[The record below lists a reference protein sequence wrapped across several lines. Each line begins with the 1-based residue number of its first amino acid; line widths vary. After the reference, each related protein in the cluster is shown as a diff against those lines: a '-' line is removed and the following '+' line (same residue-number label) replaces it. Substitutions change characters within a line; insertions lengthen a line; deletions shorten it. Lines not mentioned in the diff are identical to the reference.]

1 VIRYAFLGLLLAA
14 AAAAPALADDAA
26 AGEKAFGV
34 CRACHQVG
42 PSAKNAVGPVLN
54 GVVGRKAG
62 TAPGFS
68 YSPAMK
74 DFGKTWDQAE
84 LATYLDNPQQV
95 VKGTK
100 MAFPGVKDPQKV
112 NDIIAFLSQYDES
125 GQKKQ

>member
-1 VIRYAFLGLLLAA
+1 VVRYALFGFLLAA
-14 AAAAPALADDAA
+14 SAVAPALADDPA
-26 AGEKAFGV
+26 AGEKTFGV
-34 CRACHQVG
+34 CKACHQVG

-62 TAPGFS
+62 TYPGFT

-100 MAFPGVKDPQKV
+100 MAFPGVKDPQKAK
-112 NDIIAFLSQYDES
+112 DIIAYLGQYDES

>member
-1 VIRYAFLGLLLAA
+1 MVRYAFLGALLAA
-14 AAAAPALADDAA
+14 AAAVPALAQDPA

-42 PSAKNAVGPVLN
+42 PSAKNALGPILN

-62 TAPGFS
+62 SLPS
-68 YSPAMK
+68 YSYSSAMK
-74 DFGKTWDQAE
+74 DSGLTWDETQ
-84 LATYLDNPQQV
+84 LAKYLDDPQQV

-112 NDIIAFLSQYDES
+112 KDIIAYLSQYEES